1 MTYESNGTTLGIF
14 ASTHDAVRAVEA
26 LNSTGIPKQ
35 SLSIIVRDDE
45 KAKDLTAETGVKTA
59 KGAAA
64 GAGIGAIAGGLAG
77 LALATSAVVLPG
89 IGAVL
94 IAGPLAATL
103 GIGGAAAGAAAGG
116 VVGTM
121 VGLGASN
128 EEAAKYEEA
137 VRKGDV
143 LLGVATNDDNSAGV
157 ERTLEAH
164 SARSVKTVSKELSD
178 VHVPRVS
185 NTSMP

>member
-1 MTYESNGTTLGIF
+1 MAYESNGTTVGIF
-14 ASTHDAVRAVEA
+14 ASTADAIRAVEA
-26 LNSTGIPKQ
+26 LNTIGIPKQ

-64 GAGIGAIAGGLAG
+64 GAGIGMVAGGLAG
-77 LALATSAVVLPG
+77 LALATSAVILPG
-89 IGAVL
+89 VGAVL
-94 IAGPLAATL
+94 VAGPLAAAL

-128 EEAAKYEEA
+128 EEAEKYEEA

-143 LLGVATNDDNSAGV
+143 LVGVATNDDNSKGV
-157 ERTLEAH
+157 ERTLETH
-164 SARSVKTVSKELSD
+164 SARHVKTVSKELSD
-178 VHVPRVS
+178 VHAPRMS
-185 NTSMP
+185 NATLP